1 MDIVKR
7 MDKIIE
13 IKKELL
19 KELKAL
25 YDENGIYTCEFAEI
39 HLYRGIEL
47 IEKAYGV
54 KADFDVRISS
64 YGKLAYKSIEMDGL
78 EIFQTSNMMI
88 ESDKNSGK
96 LTEDDFEFLKAEVRD
111 EDNE

>member
-39 HLYRGIEL
+39 HLYRGIEQ